1 MKKKAVEYTIH
12 AKKQDFSIAKIKN
25 SQDSYNYAK
34 QLYSDDI
41 NIYESGYIILL
52 NQASNVMGYAKISQ
66 GGLSNTVIDIRLIAR
81 YAIDVLAASVILV
94 HNHPSGSVLPSSCD
108 NELTRRV
115 AQGLKLL
122 NIKLLD
128 HLIISEDKYYSFS
141 DEGAIY

>member
-1 MKKKAVEYTIH
+1 
-12 AKKQDFSIAKIKN
+12 
-25 SQDSYNYAK
+25 
-34 QLYSDDI
+34 
-41 NIYESGYIILL
+41 
-52 NQASNVMGYAKISQ
+52 MGYAKISQ
-66 GGLSNTVIDIRLIAR
+66 GGLSNTIIDIRLIAK

-128 HLIISEDKYYSFS
+128 HIIISEDNYYSFS